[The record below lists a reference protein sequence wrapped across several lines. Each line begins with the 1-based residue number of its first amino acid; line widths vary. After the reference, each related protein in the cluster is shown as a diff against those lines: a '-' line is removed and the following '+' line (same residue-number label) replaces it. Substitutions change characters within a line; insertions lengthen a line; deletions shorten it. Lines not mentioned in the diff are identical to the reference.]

1 MLLAV
6 AVVFACKISYA
17 PDQPVAIT
25 IILPDSGRVEL
36 TGTFLPRAVALNAV
50 GDSVQADVF
59 WSSLDTAALAVVDS
73 TTGASVPRFVV
84 DSTGVARAVGVSG
97 RLQARTD
104 RLFSNPQTV
113 QILAR
118 LDSMAADSLTR
129 DTLDVTP
136 TDSTVDSLS
145 NPLKIK
151 TVAYGGN
158 ATSRAVIYSFTTFP
172 ASGPVVTLVPRDT
185 VTTDGQG
192 KASVQ
197 VRLHKGTLPDSVV
210 VTATM
215 RKFHGDSLPGSPVT
229 FVVEFKP

>member
-6 AVVFACKISYA
+6 AAVFACKISYA

-36 TGTFLPRAVALNAV
+36 TDTFRPRAVALNAV

-59 WSSLDTAALAVVDS
+59 WASLDTAALAVVDS
-73 TTGASVPRFVV
+73 TTGVSVPRFVV
-84 DSTGVARAVGVSG
+84 DSTGAARAVGASG
-97 RLQARTD
+97 RLQARTG

-118 LDSMAADSLTR
+118 LDSMAADSLTPA
-129 DTLDVTP
+129 DTAT
-136 TDSTVDSLS
+136 DSLS
-145 NPLKIK
+145 RPLRIR
-151 TVAYGGN
+151 TFAYGGT
-158 ATSRAVIYSFTTFP
+158 ASLRRVIYSFTTYP

-185 VTTDGQG
+185 VTTGGDG
-192 KASVQ
+192 KASV
-197 VRLHKGTLPDSVV
+197 RLRLRPGPIPDSVV

-229 FVVEFKP
+229 FVVEFRP